1 MQLSLT
7 DGNGMASN
15 YDFVWKFIFGGAG
28 GAGKTTF
35 LNRFMYGEFSPD
47 TKLTVGVQ
55 FKSVEL
61 MRKQKKI
68 GLLLW
73 DLGGQERFRFIQGE
87 YMKNSNAAFVFFDMT
102 RPHSQIQV
110 PDWVTMYRKFTSPQI
125 PIVLVGAKFDLCTQ
139 EEVDMMTKVGNDY
152 VKDLGLWGYVATS
165 AKTGTNIAE
174 SIYYMVDL
182 MLYRI
187 KTYQQ
192 KYE

>member
-1 MQLSLT
+1 
-7 DGNGMASN
+7 MAKT
-15 YDFVWKFIFGGAG
+15 YDYTWKFIFGGAG

-35 LNRFMYGEFSPD
+35 LNRFMYGKFSPD

-61 MRKQKKI
+61 MRNGKKI

-87 YMKNSNAAFVFFDMT
+87 YIKAANAAFVFFDLT
-102 RPHSQIQV
+102 RPASQIQI
-110 PDWVTMYRKFTSPQI
+110 PEWVEMYRKFTSPDV
-125 PIVLVGAKFDLCTQ
+125 PIVLVGGKYDLISQQ
-139 EEVDMMTKVGNDY
+139 EQEMMKRVADDY
-152 VKDLGLWGYVATS
+152 VRDLGLWGYIATS
-165 AKTGTNIAE
+165 SKLGININE

-187 KTYQQ
+187 ASFQQ
-192 KYE
+192 RYE